1 MCGKNRFRNLALLS
15 AGTLAGT
22 LAGTEAASAEGR
34 NGSEAPKK
42 PNILFFLV
50 DDLGWSDIGCFGSRF
65 HETPNIDRLAEEGVR
80 FTNAYAACHVSSPTR
95 ASLMTGRY
103 PASIRLTDWLPGRKN
118 WQIGRAS
125 CRERV

>member
-80 FTNAYAACHVSSPTR
+80 FTNAYAACP
-95 ASLMTGRY
+95 
-103 PASIRLTDWLPGRKN
+103 RLFADAGEPHDGALSGEHPPHRLVA
-118 WQIGRAS
+118 RP
-125 CRERV
+125 

>member
-42 PNILFFLV
+42 PNILFLV
-50 DDLGWSDIGCFGSRF
+50 LRNFSKYIYKF
-65 HETPNIDRLAEEGVR
+65 A
-80 FTNAYAACHVSSPTR
+80 
-95 ASLMTGRY
+95 
-103 PASIRLTDWLPGRKN
+103 WLK
-118 WQIGRAS
+118 
-125 CRERV
+125 

>member
-80 FTNAYAACHVSSPTR
+80 FTNFADAGEPHDGALSGEHP
-95 ASLMTGRY
+95 
-103 PASIRLTDWLPGRKN
+103 PHRLVARP
-118 WQIGRAS
+118 
-125 CRERV
+125 

>member
-65 HETPNIDRLAEEGVR
+65 HETPNIDRLAAGEPHDGALSGE
-80 FTNAYAACHVSSPTR
+80 HP
-95 ASLMTGRY
+95 
-103 PASIRLTDWLPGRKN
+103 PHRLVARP
-118 WQIGRAS
+118 
-125 CRERV
+125 

>member
-42 PNILFFLV
+42 PNILPRLFADAGEPHDGALSGEHPPHRLV
-50 DDLGWSDIGCFGSRF
+50 AR
-65 HETPNIDRLAEEGVR
+65 P
-80 FTNAYAACHVSSPTR
+80 
-95 ASLMTGRY
+95 
-103 PASIRLTDWLPGRKN
+103 
-118 WQIGRAS
+118 
-125 CRERV
+125 

>member
-50 DDLGWSDIGCFGSRF
+50 DDLGWSDIGCFSAAGSMKRPISTGWPRR
-65 HETPNIDRLAEEGVR
+65 ECVLRTPMRPA
-80 FTNAYAACHVSSPTR
+80 T
-95 ASLMTGRY
+95 SLR
-103 PASIRLTDWLPGRKN
+103 RR
-118 WQIGRAS
+118 GRAS
-125 CRERV
+125 